1 MKSETRSEITDLWF
15 SCCFLVQC
23 SEECWHDNS
32 SSAKDIRFDT
42 VKYFR
47 ILQQQ
52 QQQIP
57 NSSIRNPN
65 LDPVQ
70 ELQQYLGKDL
80 DLDSALTFWL
90 CQDEVSSADDAAMT
104 WWKRL
109 LEWIKPTGFSGID
122 DAIYKQLVAR

>member
-1 MKSETRSEITDLWF
+1 MRSEIIYLWLN
-15 SCCFLVQC
+15 CCFLVQC
-23 SEECWHDNS
+23 SEECWHDNNS
-32 SSAKDIRFDT
+32 STKDIRFST

-52 QQQIP
+52 NP
-57 NSSIRNPN
+57 NSSIRNPK

-104 WWKRL
+104 WWKKV
-109 LEWIKPTGFSGID
+109 LEWIKPTGFPGID
-122 DAIYKQLVAR
+122 DATYKQLVAR